1 MIRREMPLIRSRLL
15 LWRSRAVD
23 GVERCCG
30 YFEESGRTGLESMR
44 ILERS

>member
-23 GVERCCG
+23 GVKKCCG
-30 YFEESGRTGLESMR
+30 CFEESGRTGLESMR